1 MIGSKYITIMAVLV
15 AAGAASLYAKS
26 AQAVESVPGDQSLI
40 EQQETP
46 SDAGPGSDDYD
57 HPPKSPIRLSTVD
70 YQDGDG
76 GAGKL
81 KIAGIALPGKD
92 LYLFLDDQPFAKVSP
107 DDGGNWTVEGEMKLD
122 DDRHTFRADQ
132 YDGDTQ
138 MVAARAIV
146 QFQRAKQPPQ
156 EESAA
161 PADSP
166 TPKAATP

>member
-46 SDAGPGSDDYD
+46 SDVGPGSDKHA

-70 YQDGDG
+70 YQDGEG
-76 GAGKL
+76 GTGKL

-92 LYLFLDDQPFAKVSP
+92 LYLFFDDEPLAQLHP
-107 DDGGNWTVEGEMKLD
+107 DDAGNWSFEKEMKLD

-132 YDGDTQ
+132 YDQDSQ
-138 MVAARAIV
+138 MVAARATV
-146 QFQRAKQPPQ
+146 QIQRAPAVPP
-156 EESAA
+156 A
-161 PADSP
+161 
-166 TPKAATP
+166 PKAATP